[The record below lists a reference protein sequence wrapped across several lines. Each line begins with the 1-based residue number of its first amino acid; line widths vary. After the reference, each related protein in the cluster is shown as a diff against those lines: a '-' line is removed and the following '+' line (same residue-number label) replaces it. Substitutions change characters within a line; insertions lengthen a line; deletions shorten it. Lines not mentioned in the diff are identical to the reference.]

1 MKPKE
6 LQEFRMLYR
15 VFEENCHRV
24 AKILGDR
31 EFEKDTHDITYA
43 NEFHL
48 EGDDICWSGDEYW
61 NYGGHEYHSGYFPAE
76 YLVMDD
82 DELREIVEKENRE
95 YREAVEKRKEERKK
109 QEKSE
114 RLELYEKLKKEF
126 EK

>member
-15 VFEENCHRV
+15 VFEENCDRV
-24 AKILGDR
+24 AKILEGR
-31 EFEKDTHDITYA
+31 EFGKETHDITYA

-48 EGDDICWSGDEYW
+48 EDDEVWWSGDEYW
-61 NYGGHEYHSGYFPAE
+61 NYGGHEYHSGSFPVE
-76 YLVMDD
+76 YLIMDD

-95 YREAVEKRKEERKK
+95 HREEVEKYEEERKK
-109 QEKSE
+109 QEKSA

-126 EK
+126 DQ